1 MCGVARGCRHV
12 VDGAEPARLSKAR
25 ALLKRHA
32 GKKKALVAEGLS
44 GLFRAEYHQH
54 LTAFEL
60 RISFNLRGFL
70 HVFLHPHE
78 QCHAELLV

>member
-12 VDGAEPARLSKAR
+12 VDGAQPARLSKGPGDAQAAHR
-25 ALLKRHA
+25 Q
-32 GKKKALVAEGLS
+32 KKALVTEGLF

-60 RISFNLRGFL
+60 RISFDLRGFL